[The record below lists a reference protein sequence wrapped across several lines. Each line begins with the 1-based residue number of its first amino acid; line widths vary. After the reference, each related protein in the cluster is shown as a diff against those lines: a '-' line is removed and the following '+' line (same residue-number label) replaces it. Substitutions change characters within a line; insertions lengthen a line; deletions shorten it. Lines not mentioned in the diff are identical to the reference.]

1 MYCVQSPLVMT
12 ALLQKHLFALL
23 ILLCGLFYSNLIYAA
38 KTTQGVGFE
47 LGNLSGVG
55 YKAWLNKKKAI
66 HATLGWDSAGG
77 AMIIKTDYLVHK
89 EGLFPLEKGKLT
101 LFYGAGFSANFEID
115 MVLTLRAPIGLS
127 YAFAKEPYEVYF
139 NYAPGLSFLPG
150 FKLGLA
156 YGLGFLYWFE

>member
-1 MYCVQSPLVMT
+1 MYCVQSL
-12 ALLQKHLFALL
+12 LLQKRFLFAVFFLL
-23 ILLCGLFYSNLIYAA
+23 YVLSYSSSIYAA
-38 KTTQGVGFE
+38 KATHGVGFE
-47 LGNLSGVG
+47 LGNLSGVS

-66 HATLGWDSAGG
+66 HATMGWDSAGS
-77 AMIIKTDYLVHK
+77 AVIVKTDYLVHK

-127 YAFAKEPYEVYF
+127 YAFAKEPYDIYF
-139 NYAPGLSFLPG
+139 SYAPGLAFLPG